1 MRWPLAV
8 SVSSMTP
15 AGSRAGG
22 SGVVTGR
29 AARNVLKRKPASGS
43 RRRIHQLAAPA
54 VTAEVTPISRMA
66 TRPTCQPDGPTV
78 DRRPSPSAPPDSADS
93 RASTAPAAA
102 PETNPQAGAASS
114 TGVGVTRTVRIPPA
128 AAARYGMASTT
139 SDSQPGI
146 WPDGSAASSGNE
158 GSSPRA
164 APVGATTVPT
174 PKAKPGPRQ
183 NAIAH
188 TTALG
193 T

>member
-1 MRWPLAV
+1 MRWPPAS
-8 SVSSMTP
+8 SVSSMRVGP
-15 AGSRAGG
+15 DGSRDGAA
-22 SGVVTGR
+22 TGR
-29 AARNVLKRKPASGS
+29 VAAKNSLKWKPASGL

-66 TRPTCQPDGPTV
+66 TRPTCQPEGPTV
-78 DRRPSPSAPPDSADS
+78 DRRPSPSGPPDSADS

-102 PETNPQAGAASS
+102 PDTNPQAGAASS

-158 GSSPRA
+158 GSGPMA